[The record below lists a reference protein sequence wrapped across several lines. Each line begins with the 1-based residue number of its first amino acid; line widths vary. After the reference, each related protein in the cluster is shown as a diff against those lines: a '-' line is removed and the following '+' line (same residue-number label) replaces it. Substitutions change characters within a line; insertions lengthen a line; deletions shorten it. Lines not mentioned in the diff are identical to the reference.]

1 MTDSSVAFSYG
12 EAFERNLGLVTA
24 PEQEKLAASLA
35 VVAGCGGVGGLHAH
49 TLARLGVGR
58 FRLADFDTFSVANF
72 NRQIGA
78 TVETV
83 GRKKA
88 EVTSAMVRSINPA
101 AAVEVF
107 DGGVTRE
114 NAGDFVRGA
123 GVVVDGIDFFSLEA
137 RRLLFAAARRA
148 RVPVVSAGPL
158 GFGATLH
165 VFGPDGMSFDEYFDV
180 YDGQD
185 PFDQLVN
192 FVLGLAPG
200 ALHTPYLDFRTVNP
214 ATGRGPSSIV
224 GTQLAACLVG
234 AESVRILLGRGP
246 SRLAPAYL
254 QFDAYRRILKTGRL
268 PRGNRGLLQRLKR
281 RVLLRR
287 ARALGWDVAVRART
301 DAGVT

>member
-1 MTDSSVAFSYG
+1 MTAPSVAFSYG
-12 EAFERNLGLVTA
+12 EAFERNLGLVTLQ
-24 PEQEKLAASLA
+24 EQEKLAGSLA

-49 TLARLGVGR
+49 TLARLGIGR
-58 FRLADFDTFSVANF
+58 FRLADFDSFSVANF

-83 GRKKA
+83 GKSKV
-88 EVTSAMVRSINPA
+88 EVTAAMVRSIDPA

-107 DGGVTRE
+107 PGGVTRL
-114 NAGDFVRGA
+114 NADDFVRGA

-137 RRLLFAAARRA
+137 RRQLFAAARRA
-148 RVPVVSAGPL
+148 GVMAVSAGPL

-165 VFGPDGMSFDEYFDV
+165 VFGPDGMSFDDYFDV
-180 YDGQD
+180 HDGQD

-192 FVLGLAPG
+192 FVLGIAPR
-200 ALHTPYLDFRTVNP
+200 ALHAPYLDFRTVNP

-246 SRLAPAYL
+246 SRLVPAYL
-254 QFDAYRRILKTGRL
+254 QFDAYRQILKKGRL
-268 PRGNRGLLQRLKR
+268 LRGNRGLLQKLKR
-281 RVLLRR
+281 KVLLEQ
-287 ARALGWDVAVRART
+287 ARALGWDKAVRERT
-301 DAGVT
+301 AAGA

>member
-1 MTDSSVAFSYG
+1 MTQFSAA
-12 EAFERNLGLVTA
+12 EAFERNLGLVTRE
-24 PEQEKLAASLA
+24 EQETLGRSLA
-35 VVAGCGGVGGLHAH
+35 VIAGCGGVGGLHAH

-58 FRLADFDTFSVANF
+58 FRLTDFDTFSVANF

-78 TVETV
+78 TMETV
-83 GRKKA
+83 GKDKA
-88 EVTSAMVRSINPA
+88 AVTAAMIRSINPDA
-101 AAVEVF
+101 QIGVVA
-107 DGGVTRE
+107 GGVTRE
-114 NAGDFVRGA
+114 NADDFVRGA
-123 GVVVDGIDFFSLEA
+123 GVVVDGIDFFSLGA
-137 RRLLFAAARRA
+137 RRTLFAAARRA
-148 RVPVVSAGPL
+148 GIPTVTAGPV

-165 VFGPDGMSFDEYFDV
+165 VFGPGGMSFDEFFDM

-200 ALHTPYLDFRTVNP
+200 ALHARYLDYRTVNP

-254 QFDAYRRILKTGRL
+254 QFDAYRQILKTGRL
-268 PRGNRGLLQRLKR
+268 SRGNRGFVQQLKR
-281 RVLLRR
+281 WVLVKRLREMGWEKAIR
-287 ARALGWDVAVRART
+287 ARAAA
-301 DAGVT
+301 AA